1 MKAHA
6 DFEQGAE
13 EHLLAADVDAE
24 LVRHGEDL
32 ARLVVVAAAVA
43 LTDFER
49 ERNSATVRLDALLVH
64 AVTARQANLKFPIT
78 MAEFTMLL

>member
-1 MKAHA
+1 MQVRA

-13 EHLLAADVDAE
+13 EHLLAVDVDAE

-43 LTDFER
+43 PPSFVI
-49 ERNSATVRLDALLVH
+49 A
-64 AVTARQANLKFPIT
+64 AV
-78 MAEFTMLL
+78 